1 MPTMG
6 AVAVLPGKRDSIHV
20 RADVPAPRP
29 RGRDVLVRVLETGV
43 CGTDREIGEGLYGEA
58 PFGSDYLIL
67 GHENLGRVEW
77 CPEDCGLET
86 GELVV
91 ATVRRGCPENCRA
104 CVSDQNDMCL
114 TGHFRERGIRGLHGF
129 MCEVYAE
136 SAQYLIRVPG
146 LLRAA
151 AVLLEPLS
159 IVEKGV
165 EQALRFQQRVTWQP
179 RKAVVLGAGP
189 VGLLAALVL
198 RLRGLDVHV
207 ASRDPEG
214 GPRDLLL
221 RDAGIRYLSTT
232 GTPVETLSQRIGR
245 IDVVFEAT
253 GAAALVVPSMRIL
266 GPNGVCV
273 LASVTPD
280 ERRMEVDVAG
290 WNREMVLGN
299 RAAFGTVNAGRRHFE
314 AGVRDMEA
322 AEQRFPGWLSR
333 MVTRRLPYADAPRA
347 LEKRSHDVKTVLEF
361 AS

>member
-1 MPTMG
+1 MG
-6 AVAVLPGKRDSIHV
+6 AVAVLPGKRDSLHV
-20 RADVPAPRP
+20 RSDVPPPRA
-29 RGRDVLVRVLETGV
+29 RGGDVLVRVLETGV

-77 CPEDCGLET
+77 CPEGSGLEA

-104 CVSDQNDMCL
+104 CVSDQTDMCL

-136 SAQYLIRVPG
+136 SPQYLIRLPSGLRPG
-146 LLRAA
+146 

-159 IVEKGV
+159 IVEKGI

-207 ASRDPEG
+207 ASRDPED

-221 RDAGIRYLSTT
+221 REVGIRYVGTT
-232 GTPVETLSQRIGR
+232 GTPVETLAQKVGR

-253 GAAALVVPSMRIL
+253 GATAMVVPSMRIL

-273 LASVTPD
+273 LSSVTPA
-280 ERRMEVDVAG
+280 EGRVEVDVAA

-299 RAAFGTVNAGRRHFE
+299 KAAFGSVNAGRRHFE

-333 MVTRRLPYADAPRA
+333 MITRRLPFTEAARA
-347 LEKRSHDVKTVLEF
+347 IEKRPHDIKTVLEF
-361 AS
+361 PG